1 MKTKMITAA
10 AILVGLASGAGAADL
25 KAASGHTIQLG
36 AVNGS
41 AASAVVPER
50 SMTSG
55 SNARAMTWTL
65 ALVLRTR
72 RSFAAA
78 SAPPPNTTTGLSF
91 TFQKMGNASTTASTR
106 QGLKVAFSREV
117 GNRREKISK
126 IMVLAGQ
133 CAIVFPAMGANG
145 GYFMLDELDRRILA
159 VIQEDA
165 SLPVEAIAA
174 QVNSSKSPV
183 WSRIRKLRERGVI
196 DREVAILDPEKVD
209 RNEVFFVTIKTSTH
223 SKEWLERF
231 AAAIREMGEVQEA
244 HRLAGEIDY
253 ILKIRVRDT
262 RAFDSFYKKLVA
274 EVELFSVT
282 SMLSMET
289 LKETTFISLDD

>member
-1 MKTKMITAA
+1 
-10 AILVGLASGAGAADL
+10 
-25 KAASGHTIQLG
+25 
-36 AVNGS
+36 
-41 AASAVVPER
+41 
-50 SMTSG
+50 
-55 SNARAMTWTL
+55 
-65 ALVLRTR
+65 
-72 RSFAAA
+72 
-78 SAPPPNTTTGLSF
+78 
-91 TFQKMGNASTTASTR
+91 
-106 QGLKVAFSREV
+106 
-117 GNRREKISK
+117 
-126 IMVLAGQ
+126 
-133 CAIVFPAMGANG
+133 
-145 GYFMLDELDRRILA
+145 MLDELDRRILA

-174 QVNSSKSPV
+174 LVNSSKSPV

-209 RNEVFFVTIKTSTH
+209 RNEVFFVTIKTSSH
-223 SKEWLERF
+223 SKGWLDRF

-289 LKETTFISLDD
+289 LKETTFISLED